1 MTMLTNEEIVAQF
14 VTKASEDA
22 KSSGMIYMNGVL
34 YSYGPH
40 WPLAIWTSFDGISG
54 VYVNMTKRSITTQ
67 RNVNLVTKA
76 LTQADI
82 AFRMQEIQVMK
93 GLLDE

>member
-1 MTMLTNEEIVAQF
+1 MLTNEEIVTQF

-34 YSYGPH
+34 YSYGTH
-40 WPLAIWTSFDGISG
+40 WPLAIWTSFDGING

-67 RNVNLVTKA
+67 RHVNLVTKA

-82 AFRMQEIQVMK
+82 AFRMQEVQVLK
-93 GLLDE
+93 EIINE

>member
-1 MTMLTNEEIVAQF
+1 MLTNKEVVDQF
-14 VTKASEDA
+14 VAKAAEDA
-22 KSSGMIYMNGVL
+22 ESSGMPYKNGVL
-34 YSYGPH
+34 YSYGTH
-40 WPLAIWTSFDGISG
+40 WPLAIWTSFDGING

-67 RNVNLVTKA
+67 KHVNLVTKA

-93 GLLDE
+93 GLVNE

>member
-1 MTMLTNEEIVAQF
+1 MLTNEEIVAQF

-34 YSYGPH
+34 YSYGTH
-40 WPLAIWTSFDGISG
+40 WPLAIWTSFDGING

-67 RNVNLVTKA
+67 RHVNLVTKA

-82 AFRMQEIQVMK
+82 AFRMQEVQVMK
-93 GLLDE
+93 GLLE

>member
-1 MTMLTNEEIVAQF
+1 MLTNEEIVTQF
-14 VTKASEDA
+14 VTKASKDA

-34 YSYGPH
+34 YSYGTH
-40 WPLAIWTSFDGISG
+40 WPLAIWTSFDGING

-67 RNVNLVTKA
+67 RHVNLVTKA

-82 AFRMQEIQVMK
+82 ASRMQEIQVMK
-93 GLLDE
+93 GLLE

>member
-1 MTMLTNEEIVAQF
+1 MLTNEEIVTQF

-34 YSYGPH
+34 YSYGTH
-40 WPLAIWTSFDGISG
+40 WPLAIWTSFDGING

-67 RNVNLVTKA
+67 RHVNLVAKA

-82 AFRMQEIQVMK
+82 AFRMQEIQMMK
-93 GLLDE
+93 GLLNE

>member
-1 MTMLTNEEIVAQF
+1 MLRNEEVVAQF
-14 VTKASEDA
+14 VVKASEDA
-22 KSSGMIYMNGVL
+22 ESSGMLYKNGIL
-34 YSYGPH
+34 YSYGYH
-40 WPLAIWTSFDGISG
+40 WPLAIWTTFDGIDG

-67 RNVNLVTKA
+67 RHVNLVTKA

>member
-1 MTMLTNEEIVAQF
+1 MLTNEEIVTQF
-14 VTKASEDA
+14 VTKASKDA

-34 YSYGPH
+34 YSYGTH
-40 WPLAIWTSFDGISG
+40 WPLAIWTSFDGING

-67 RNVNLVTKA
+67 RHVNLVTKA
-76 LTQADI
+76 LTQADV

-93 GLLDE
+93 GLLE

>member
-1 MTMLTNEEIVAQF
+1 MLRNEEVVAQF
-14 VTKASEDA
+14 VAKAAEDA
-22 KSSGMIYMNGVL
+22 ESSGMLYKNGVL
-34 YSYGPH
+34 YSYGYH
-40 WPLAIWTSFDGISG
+40 WPLAIWTTFDGIDG

-67 RNVNLVTKA
+67 RHVNLVTKA

>member
-1 MTMLTNEEIVAQF
+1 MLRNEEVVAQF
-14 VTKASEDA
+14 VVKASEDA
-22 KSSGMIYMNGVL
+22 ESSGMIYKNGVL
-34 YSYGPH
+34 YSYGYH
-40 WPLAIWTSFDGISG
+40 WPLAIWTTFDGIDG

-67 RNVNLVTKA
+67 RHVNLVTKA

-93 GLLDE
+93 GLLE

>member
-1 MTMLTNEEIVAQF
+1 MLTNEEIVTQF
-14 VTKASEDA
+14 VTKASKDA

-34 YSYGPH
+34 YSYGTH
-40 WPLAIWTSFDGISG
+40 WPLAIRTSFDGING

-67 RNVNLVTKA
+67 KHVNLVTKA

-93 GLLDE
+93 GLLE